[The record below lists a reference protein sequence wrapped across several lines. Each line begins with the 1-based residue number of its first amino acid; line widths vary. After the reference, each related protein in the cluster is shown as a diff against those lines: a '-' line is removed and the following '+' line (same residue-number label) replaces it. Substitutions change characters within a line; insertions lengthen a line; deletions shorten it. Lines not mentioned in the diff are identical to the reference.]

1 MSLTSEMS
9 RITGEFEAAQGARL
23 AAVAK
28 LAPNARRQGHRN
40 ETLLKGAMTAHRAA
54 TKKSLRD
61 IFGTAAFAR
70 GAAEEMIE
78 DFKSA
83 RVESASELREQLS
96 SYVAE
101 LRETVS
107 EELANLVA
115 ARTKMAR
122 RDENARRAQVK
133 DLRARVEDLLAD
145 FDALIGA
152 LNCDRTRASRVWHQ
166 HLRNSSRQRR
176 SAAHTAVAS
185 TAEPRARTARRTT
198 KKRRHARA

>member
-83 RVESASELREQLS
+83 RVEIRERI
-96 SYVAE
+96 AG
-101 LRETVS
+101 T
-107 EELANLVA
+107 
-115 ARTKMAR
+115 
-122 RDENARRAQVK
+122 AQF
-133 DLRARVEDLLAD
+133 LCR
-145 FDALIGA
+145 
-152 LNCDRTRASRVWHQ
+152 
-166 HLRNSSRQRR
+166 
-176 SAAHTAVAS
+176 
-185 TAEPRARTARRTT
+185 RTARDGLRGACQPRCRADEDGPSRRKRTPRAG
-198 KKRRHARA
+198 KGFARPR